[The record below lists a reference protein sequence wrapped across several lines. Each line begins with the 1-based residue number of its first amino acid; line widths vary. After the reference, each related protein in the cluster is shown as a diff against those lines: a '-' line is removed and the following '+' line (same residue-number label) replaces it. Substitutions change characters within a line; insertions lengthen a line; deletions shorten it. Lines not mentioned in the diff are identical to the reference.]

1 MRRREFI
8 RALVS
13 AAATSPIAAQA
24 QRPEPVRR
32 LAVLMPENES
42 DEESQRRK
50 WALERSLTSLGWMIG
65 KSLQIDY
72 RWSAGNFE
80 RARSAAV
87 ELLALRPDAM
97 MAVAT
102 PSVRAVRQVNDNIPV
117 VFIGV
122 TEPVAQGFVA
132 SLSHPGGNFTGFSNI
147 EVTFGEKWLELLN
160 EMVPRLKRV
169 AVMFNPD
176 TTGNSKGFVQV
187 MEALAQRL
195 SVGLTTVPVR
205 QIGDFDP
212 AIAALGYESDC
223 GIVLLPDAFTLTHH
237 KLIVAAANQQHI
249 PTIGAF
255 KVIAADGALASYGVD
270 IVEQFRL
277 AAGYVDRILKGEKAA
292 DLPVQQPAKFEFVIN
307 VKTAKLFGIDIPSTL
322 LARADEVIE

>member
-1 MRRREFI
+1 MRRRDFI
-8 RALVS
+8 QALVGTVGALPL
-13 AAATSPIAAQA
+13 AARA

-32 LAVLMPENES
+32 LAILMPESES

-50 WALERSLTSLGWMIG
+50 QALERSLTSLGWTIG
-65 KSLQIDY
+65 RNLQIDY
-72 RWSAGNFE
+72 RWANGNFE
-80 RARSAAV
+80 YARSAAI
-87 ELLALRPDAM
+87 ELIALRPDIVL
-97 MAVAT
+97 AVAT
-102 PSVRAVRQVNDNIPV
+102 PSARAVRQVNDSIPV
-117 VFIGV
+117 VFVGV
-122 TEPVAQGFVA
+122 AEPVAQGFVA
-132 SLSHPGGNFTGFSNI
+132 SLSHPGGNFTGFTNM

-160 EMVPRLKRV
+160 EMAPRLKRV

-187 MEALAQRL
+187 MEALAKRR
-195 SVGLTTVPVR
+195 SIALTTIQVR
-205 QIGDFDP
+205 QVGDFDP
-212 AIAALGYESDC
+212 AIVTLGREADC

-237 KLIVAAANQQHI
+237 KLIVEATNRQHI
-249 PTIGAF
+249 PTVGAF

-307 VKTAKLFGIDIPSTL
+307 VKTAKLFGIDIPPML
-322 LARADEVIE
+322 LARVDAIIE

>member
-8 RALVS
+8 QALVGT
-13 AAATSPIAAQA
+13 AATLPLAAQA
-24 QRPEPVRR
+24 QRPERARR
-32 LAVLMPENES
+32 LAILMPENES

-50 WALERSLTSLGWMIG
+50 RALERSLTSLGWTIG
-65 KSLQIDY
+65 RSLQIDY
-72 RWSAGNFE
+72 RWAGGDFE
-80 RARSAAV
+80 HARSAAL
-87 ELLALRPDAM
+87 ELIASRPDAI

-102 PSVRAVRQVNDNIPV
+102 PSAHAVRQVNDSVPV
-117 VFIGV
+117 VFVGLA
-122 TEPVAQGFVA
+122 EPVAQGFVA
-132 SLSHPGGNFTGFSNI
+132 SLSHPGGNFTGFSNM

-160 EMVPRLKRV
+160 EMAPHLKRV

-195 SVGLTTVPVR
+195 SIALTTVPVR
-205 QIGDFDP
+205 QIADFDL
-212 AIAALGYESDC
+212 AIVALGREADC

-237 KLIVAAANQQHI
+237 KLIVEAANRQHI

-292 DLPVQQPAKFEFVIN
+292 DLPVQQPVKFEFVIN
-307 VKTAKLFGIDIPSTL
+307 LKTAKTLGVEIPPQL